1 MKKGQNSPKKTNPS
15 TTRRKTATKAEDEQQ
30 EVSASAMPLM
40 SETIAS
46 TTATRTRSNKSSR
59 INQLHRF
66 ENIDKGVVPFN
77 YSTTGYGNKT
87 SHIDIRDTVMLCQ
100 KAYYNFAVFRNA
112 IDMMSEFS
120 CSDVYLTGGS
130 KKSRDFFRALFDKIN
145 VWSLQD
151 KFFREYYRS
160 GNVFVYR
167 FYSKIRKSDLNK
179 MTQTFGLAAANQKY
193 VIPLRYTILNP
204 ADIQTGGNISFNASV
219 YYKVMNGYELSRLR
233 NPQTDEDKE
242 VLKSLPE
249 ETREQ
254 IAKKGNTTVVM
265 PLNKEK
271 ICAVFY
277 KKQDYEPLAVP
288 MGYPVLDDINYKA
301 EMKKMDMAVSRT
313 MQQTILLVTMGTDPD
328 KGGVNQNNLSAM
340 QNLFTN
346 ESVGRVLIADYTTK
360 AQFVIPEIGNILD
373 PKKYQVVDRDIAMG
387 LTAMVTGSDEKFA
400 NQSIKVEMFISR
412 LKQARQAFLNQFL
425 MPEIKRISKSLG
437 FKNYPKVNFHK
448 LSLRDDPTLSRIYAR
463 FVEMG
468 ILTPEEGMQAIENGR
483 LPLPED
489 SIESQEDLKSLKE
502 KGLYEPLVGGPYTQ
516 KEMQGEQMDTQV
528 KMQEKSLEQKENEPP
543 KQAPPAAKPSN
554 ETGRPAGTDA
564 PQTTKK
570 VTPIGAKYTKEGKKY
585 KEYNFLLSKVK
596 DSFIAADKLN
606 KRVETSLKRKHKIK
620 ELDEQQKA
628 IAFDITKVIVANEEP
643 ENWTKKVK
651 EYVANPVDTNPDRIE
666 QIQSLAAEH
675 QVDDYLASILYLSKK

>member
-167 FYSKIRKSDLNK
+167 FDSKIRKSDLNK

-328 KGGVNQNNLSAM
+328 KGVVNQNNLSAM